1 MKTIVIR
8 PEIIGFDNTGVREP
22 KKPLSRTMLVCLTL
36 IPAVAIGGWAAGRFT
51 GPTGAAKVSVAE
63 TTPSEQAAQPLAAL
77 DEKPALQP
85 TARTISDGAI
95 ELQAALENGLIAAET
110 VGNGRDHLEITLSN
124 KQPTPLAVKVSFGQ
138 MFESGRNLVVVAR
151 SAEVHVPAGQC
162 AALDLQTVAT
172 RSTNVVGAGSYRLSP
187 KTTPKLDMLL
197 SYAQDHPE
205 ITSGA
210 LQTAV
215 LALTDNLPLSALCKF
230 TSAAGDLPSR
240 FDTSA
245 FRVDT
250 GDLVSALATLR
261 EIGVSDREL
270 ALTVDPQLK
279 LEAMIEPQVRSKA
292 MSYYGIPADKEWD
305 FWKSELLAG
314 ENGTRHYAL
323 FGIARFYPQ
332 VALEMLPK
340 WAREKRTNVSF
351 RLAAVQALAD
361 TRRAEA
367 LPILQELVKELGRNT
382 ELGRAAVDAAQ
393 YLDGE
398 LMKAASV
405 ANPVAVHGVVATADL

>member
-1 MKTIVIR
+1 MKTIVIH

-22 KKPLSRTMLVCLTL
+22 VKPLSRTMLMCLAL
-36 IPAVAIGGWAAGRFT
+36 IPAVALGGWAAGRF
-51 GPTGAAKVSVAE
+51 AAPHSAQKIAE
-63 TTPSEQAAQPLAAL
+63 ANIAPAPMMEASLPESPAPLT
-77 DEKPALQP
+77 
-85 TARTISDGAI
+85 TARTTSDGAV
-95 ELQAALENGLIAAET
+95 ELQTALQDGLIAAET
-110 VGNGRDHLEITLSN
+110 VGNGRDHVEVTLSN
-124 KQPTPLAVKVSFGQ
+124 KQPAAITVRVSFGQ
-138 MFESGRNLVVVAR
+138 MFESGRNLVIVAR
-151 SAEVHVPAGQC
+151 SAEVQVPAGQC
-162 AALDLQTVAT
+162 AALDLQTAAT
-172 RSTNVVGAGSYRLSP
+172 RSTNVVGPGSYRLSP
-187 KTTPKLDMLL
+187 KTAPKLDMLL

-205 ITSGA
+205 LTPGA

-230 TSAAGDLPSR
+230 TPAAGDLPSR

-250 GDLVSALATLR
+250 GDLVAALAALR
-261 EIGVSDREL
+261 EIGVRDRDL

-279 LEAMIEPQVRSKA
+279 LEAMIEPQARAKA
-292 MSYYGIPADKEWD
+292 MNYYGISADREWD
-305 FWKSELLAG
+305 FWKGELLAG
-314 ENGTRHYAL
+314 ESGTRHYAL

-340 WAREKRTNVSF
+340 WAREKRTNASF

-382 ELGRAAVDAAQ
+382 ELGRAAADAAQ

-398 LMKAASV
+398 LLKAASI
-405 ANPVAVHGVVATADL
+405 ANPAPLRGAVAAAEL